1 MPKLEKYLP
10 VSMSE
15 KEVEKLLDSP
25 NISIS
30 NRKKRQSDDRN
41 VVCNWNENF

>member
-15 KEVEKLLDSP
+15 TEVEKLLDSP
-25 NISIS
+25 NISIPIE
-30 NRKKRQSDDRN
+30 KKR
-41 VVCNWNENF
+41 